1 MTVVDCSSFLAELNA
16 VETLRDR
23 GWHAAEEDERTIAHL
38 LCDQIEFANVI
49 VLNKCDLVT
58 EAEREKVAKLI
69 GEFNSKAK
77 IVQSQHS
84 KVEPSEILGT
94 GLFSMNS
101 AAEHPLWLKEA
112 RVGEH
117 QPETEEFVNSLPLLH
132 RLYCASALRCVSS
145 FCYVP
150 MLW

>member
-1 MTVVDCSSFLAELNA
+1 MQDETGASLSDIAKLDTLVTVVDCSSFLAELSA

-58 EAEREKVAKLI
+58 ESEQARVAKVI
-69 GEFNSKAK
+69 TEFNPKAK
-77 IVQSQHS
+77 VLKSEHS
-84 KVEPSEILGT
+84 RVDPSEILGT
-94 GLFSMNS
+94 NLFNMSS
-101 AAEHPLWLKEA
+101 AAEHPEWLKEA

-117 QPETEEFVNSLPLLH
+117 QPETEE
-132 RLYCASALRCVSS
+132 
-145 FCYVP
+145 
-150 MLW
+150 